1 VPTLSYALLN
11 AGNFAKLAAILRA
24 SSFVSILAADRRLIL
39 TNGRRV
45 GRAGF
50 AAGRLLSDKRGAKFN
65 RAILCCYCHRSDKIC
80 RRLRITEPASI
91 ASTGSLP

>member
-11 AGNFAKLAAILRA
+11 TGNFAKLAAILRA

-65 RAILCCYCHRSDKIC
+65 RAILCCYYRSDKIR